1 MRYALFASGLFLVF
15 TPPAEAQLFRRLFG
29 GRQQVQVQ
37 QNACYQQPVYYA
49 PNYTQTYTQNYQAV
63 AAIPLAAI
71 PVAVDLQAYQYA
83 VNATAFQSFRDYQAQ
98 KVAAQ
103 AQPEATQVAQQA
115 PVGVVGTNIGE
126 APTGAVVLK
135 QNCFKCHQ
143 AGNSPKAG
151 LALFDAKGDLYGNLP
166 LADIMER
173 ITAEEPAARMPPG
186 KTLAPHDATAVLR
199 LASSV
204 LLAPTERVAAT
215 ETPKSRNPFE

>member
-1 MRYALFASGLFLVF
+1 MRRIVLSILAILAL

-37 QNACYQQPVYYA
+37 QNACYQQPTYYA
-49 PNYTQTYTQNYQAV
+49 PTYYQQQTYQAV
-63 AAIPLAAI
+63 AAIPLATI

-98 KVAAQ
+98 KAAT
-103 AQPEATQVAQQA
+103 AQPEAPRVAAAQSS
-115 PVGVVGTNIGE
+115 PVSVPQEGI
-126 APTGAVVLK
+126 ATGAVVLK
-135 QNCFKCHQ
+135 QNCLKCHQ

-204 LLAPTERVAAT
+204 LLAPTERVAAS
-215 ETPKSRNPFE
+215 EPRKIVNPFD